1 MITPALRR
9 NVTATWGE
17 PGARWL
23 DALPETV
30 AAVAGDWGLS
40 VGAPFDLSY
49 HYVAAATTADGEPAV
64 LKLGVPG
71 GGSLEE
77 ESRALAAFGGRG
89 AVHLLRSDLGRGA
102 LLIERAEPGE
112 RARDRPDAEATAAV
126 ADAMRALHVPVPDRP
141 APGRAAPGRPAIAAV
156 ADAMRAPHAPGP
168 DRSAPPVPGRS
179 ALPVPGRPVPPVP
192 ERPAIAAVADAMR
205 APHAPA
211 AVAAAAPVLPDVLGQ
226 VRAFDAHLAR
236 FPGDDPL
243 PRAFVSTAAGLM
255 RELCASAPS
264 RVLLHGDLHHDNL
277 LSARRAR
284 WLAIDPH
291 GLSGDPGYEIGSWL
305 FNPDPGNRDPALLAL
320 VPGRLEQFADRLGQP
335 LDRLVAWG
343 FVKAVLSDVWTAEH
357 WSPGDARTPASR
369 ALDVATLLRPRLS

>member
-30 AAVAGDWGLS
+30 AAVARDWGLS

-49 HYVAAATTADGEPAV
+49 HYVVAATTAGGEPAV

-89 AVHLLRSDLGRGA
+89 AVRLLRSDLERGA
-102 LLIERAEPGE
+102 LLIERAEPGV
-112 RARDRPDAEATAAV
+112 RARDLPDAEATAAV
-126 ADAMRALHVPVPDRP
+126 ADAMRALHVPVSDRP
-141 APGRAAPGRPAIAAV
+141 APGRAAVAAVADAVRAPHVPVPDRPAPGRPAIAA
-156 ADAMRAPHAPGP
+156 DA
-168 DRSAPPVPGRS
+168 V
-179 ALPVPGRPVPPVP
+179 
-192 ERPAIAAVADAMR
+192 R

-211 AVAAAAPVLPDVLGQ
+211 PVPGAAAPVLPDVLRQ

-243 PRAFVSTAAGLM
+243 PRAFVSAAAGLM

-277 LSARRAR
+277 LSARRAP

-291 GLSGDPGYEIGSWL
+291 GLSGDPAYEIGSWL
-305 FNPDPGNRDPALLAL
+305 FNPDPGDRDPALLAL
-320 VPGRLEQFADRLGQP
+320 VPGRLERLADRLGQP

-343 FVKAVLSDVWTAEH
+343 FVKAVLSDVWMAER
-357 WSPGDARTPASR
+357 WSPGDAWTPASR

>member
-23 DALPETV
+23 DELPATV
-30 AAVAGDWGLS
+30 AAVAGDWGLT

-71 GGSLEE
+71 GGSLAD

-89 AVHLLRSDLGRGA
+89 AVHLLRSDLERGA
-102 LLIERAEPGE
+102 LLIERAVPGV
-112 RARDRPDAEATAAV
+112 RARDVPDAEATAAV
-126 ADAMRALHVPVPDRP
+126 AEAMRALHVPVPERP
-141 APGRAAPGRPAIAAV
+141 ARGRPAIAAVADAMRAPHAPVPQRPAPGRPAIAAV
-156 ADAMRAPHAPGP
+156 ADAMRAPHAP
-168 DRSAPPVPGRS
+168 APVP
-179 ALPVPGRPVPPVP
+179 
-192 ERPAIAAVADAMR
+192 
-205 APHAPA
+205 APA
-211 AVAAAAPVLPDVLGQ
+211 PAAPVLPDVLGQ
-226 VRAFDAHLAR
+226 ARAFDAHLAR

-277 LSARRAR
+277 LSARRAP

-291 GLSGDPGYEIGSWL
+291 GVSGDPGYEIGSWL
-305 FNPDPGNRDPALLAL
+305 FNPDPGDRDPALLAL
-320 VPGRLEQFADRLGQP
+320 VPGRLERLADGLGQP

-357 WSPGDARTPASR
+357 WSPGDAWTPASR
-369 ALDVATLLRPRLS
+369 GLDVATLLRPRLS